1 MGAGLVGDRESSGEW
16 TQSSVRVL
24 SGCQVPSAPHCLC
37 HRHVSLWAFPQRRS
51 DLASPISS
59 NQMPQAG
66 APVSDGNLQLSVGSL
81 ISFLTHMRPIKLST
95 LETWAL
101 ETETIHRAAWS
112 E

>member
-1 MGAGLVGDRESSGEW
+1 MSSAVCPDTLSAIATCHSGLFHS
-16 TQSSVRVL
+16 
-24 SGCQVPSAPHCLC
+24 
-37 HRHVSLWAFPQRRS
+37 RRS
-51 DLASPISS
+51 DLAKSHFFKSDASGPAS
-59 NQMPQAG
+59 
-66 APVSDGNLQLSVGSL
+66 VSDGNLQLSVGSL